1 MQMFLQTPFASNPP
15 IIMNN
20 LQSPDS
26 YNRIPNRPLGP
37 LSTYAA
43 LDLGD
48 DLVAVSSQKLTPA
61 SFSEKVRSLSVQAQE
76 PLHEL
81 KSKAELAVAHLD
93 IMMMPQGLHALGRE
107 IPMEVYA
114 LRDGLLAKDSNAV
127 PMLTYEDIVLQNPQ
141 DDPRVFSRGDIG
153 RSEIFFYNI
162 HRHIEEEMTRIR
174 ERLFPT
180 LIGQTKL
187 SLMVSAVTKD
197 FSQKE
202 FLLHEVDDS
211 CTDIYP
217 HLSNVKDSMQQ
228 LFDALD
234 PAHFTS
240 FRPYFNPRLDAQ
252 YGRMPGPS
260 GNYSGGMYCFDGLC
274 IGRQPLMQKLNESK
288 DAEIS
293 FFPRTETTPLRYE
306 TQAQMSDVKG
316 YQFANGFTLED
327 CAVDY
332 VRENVIRIFQCM
344 KEIRDV
350 HLQIFSKFI
359 GSGMGTAMKTPD
371 YLTLASRAYE
381 QAIFQLK

>member
-1 MQMFLQTPFASNPP
+1 
-15 IIMNN
+15 MNN
-20 LQSPDS
+20 LQSTDS

-48 DLVAVSSQKLTPA
+48 DLVAVASQKLAPA

-81 KSKAELAVAHLD
+81 KSKEELAVAHLD
-93 IMMMPQGLHALGRE
+93 IMMMPQALQALGRE

-114 LRDGLLAKDSNAV
+114 LRDELLAKEPNAV

-153 RSEIFFYNI
+153 SSELFFYDI
-162 HRHIEEEMTRIR
+162 HREIEKEMTHIR
-174 ERLFPT
+174 NVLFST
-180 LIGQTKL
+180 LIEQTMT
-187 SLMVSAVTKD
+187 SLKVSAFTKD
-197 FSQKE
+197 FSRKE
-202 FLLHEVDDS
+202 FFLHEVDEC
-211 CTDIYP
+211 CTDIAP
-217 HLSNVKDSMQQ
+217 HLSHVKGGMQQ

-234 PAHFTS
+234 PAHFTA

-252 YGRMPGPS
+252 HGRMPGPS

-274 IGRQPLMQKLNESK
+274 IGRQPLMQKLNASK

-306 TQAQMSDVKG
+306 TQVQMSDVKG

-327 CAVDY
+327 CAEDY

-350 HLQIFSKFI
+350 HVQLFGKFI

-371 YLTLASRAYE
+371 YLTLAPRAYE
-381 QAIFQLK
+381 QAISQLK